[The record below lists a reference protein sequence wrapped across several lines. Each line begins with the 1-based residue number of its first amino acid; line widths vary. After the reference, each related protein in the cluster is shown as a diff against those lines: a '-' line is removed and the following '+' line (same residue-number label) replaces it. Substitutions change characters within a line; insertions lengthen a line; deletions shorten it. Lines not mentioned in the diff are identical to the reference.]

1 MNINFLSLEQWVP
14 QDSRV
19 LDLGCGDGRLLQY
32 LQKRRGVLA
41 LGVEID
47 HANMTA
53 CVERGVPVIEQD
65 IDEGLSNFS
74 DNSFDVVL
82 LTQTL
87 QAVRRPDYVLEEMLR
102 VGKEC
107 IITFPNFGHWSA
119 RLSLLAKGRMP
130 VSKNLPYE
138 WYDTPNIHFCTVKD
152 FEVFCQEKNIQVIN
166 RFFQSGHD
174 VANAGTINWQPNIR
188 AVNAIYHVTRR

>member
-1 MNINFLSLEQWVP
+1 MNINFYTLEQWVP
-14 QDSRV
+14 QQSRV

-32 LQKRRGVLA
+32 LKKRRDIRA

-47 HANMTA
+47 HGNMTR

-65 IDEGLSNFS
+65 IDQGLSNFS
-74 DNSFDVVL
+74 NDSFDVVL

-87 QAVRRPDYVLEEMLR
+87 QAVRRPDFVLEEMLR

-119 RLSLLAKGRMP
+119 RLSLLTRGRMP
-130 VSKNLPYE
+130 VSKFMPYE

-152 FEVFCQEKNIQVIN
+152 FEVFCREREMQVIN
-166 RFFQSGHD
+166 RYFQLSHD
-174 VANAGTINWQPNIR
+174 VARAGTVSWQPNLR